1 MTIWSI
7 TFYLNKPAQVKRL
20 LDSFPDADAIKK
32 EPHSRL
38 LQSNSSRGLQQAL
51 QQSLIF
57 FFIYM
62 SDQAVKPADLM
73 AVFI

>member
-1 MTIWSI
+1 MTIGSL

-20 LDSFPDADAIKK
+20 LDSFPDAYAIKK

-38 LQSNSSRGLQQAL
+38 LQSNSSGGLQQAL
-51 QQSLIF
+51 QQSFIF

-62 SDQAVKPADLM
+62 SDQTVKSADLV